1 MQAVL
6 PNDTKPLFQGTA
18 SYLLIG
24 GLGGIGRAIALWM
37 ADHGAKHLIL
47 VNRSGLSAGSGRST
61 VEELHAKGVRVTVQA
76 CDISDE
82 VSVSKMLSDVHQ
94 NSPPLR
100 GVIHGAMVLK
110 VCTSTFTLCMGC
122 SPAK

>member
-6 PNDTKPLFQGTA
+6 PNDAKPLFQDNA

-37 ADHGAKHLIL
+37 ADHGAKNLIL
-47 VNRSGLSAGSGRST
+47 VNRSGLTTGSGRST
-61 VEELHAKGVRVTVQA
+61 VDELHAKGVRVTVQA

-82 VSVSKMLSDVHQ
+82 ISASKMFSDIRQ

-110 VCTSTFTLCMGC
+110 VSTSTLTLYIPVLG
-122 SPAK
+122 

>member
-6 PNDTKPLFQGTA
+6 PNDTKALFQDNA

-37 ADHGAKHLIL
+37 ADHGAKNLIL
-47 VNRSGLSAGSGRST
+47 VNRSGLATGSRRST
-61 VEELHAKGVRVTVQA
+61 VEELRAKGVRVTVQA

-82 VSVSKMLSDVHQ
+82 ISVSKMFSEIHQ

-110 VCTSTFTLCMGC
+110 VCTSILTLCIPVP
-122 SPAK
+122 S